1 MGSKAARILA
11 QAKSNPA
18 GVRFRDLL
26 RLIEAA
32 GFVFDHQTGSHRIY
46 RRAGL
51 PVINVQPEG
60 SMAKGYQVKQ
70 VVKMIE
76 THKLEV
82 L

>member
-1 MGSKAARILA
+1 MGSKAAEILA

-32 GFVFDHQTGSHRIY
+32 GFVFERQSGSHRIY
-46 RRAGL
+46 RREGL
-51 PVINVQPEG
+51 PVINVQPAG

-70 VVKMIE
+70 VVKLIE
-76 THKLEV
+76 THNLKV
-82 L
+82 V

>member
-1 MGSKAARILA
+1 MVVHDDHDHLHLGRR
-11 QAKSNPA
+11 P
-18 GVRFRDLL
+18 L

-32 GFVFDHQTGSHRIY
+32 GFVFDRQTGSHRIY

-51 PVINVQPEG
+51 PVINVQPAG

-70 VVKMIE
+70 VVKLIE
-76 THKLEV
+76 THQLEV

>member
-1 MGSKAARILA
+1 M
-11 QAKSNPA
+11 
-18 GVRFRDLL
+18 
-26 RLIEAA
+26 
-32 GFVFDHQTGSHRIY
+32 Y

-51 PVINVQPEG
+51 PVINVQPAG

-70 VVKMIE
+70 VVKLIE